1 MLRSQ
6 LLGAEQLY
14 PLRTAPGRP
23 SGSLFGSCHR
33 AERALLRLLPGS
45 SLPSERALLRLLLPE
60 SSLSSSAHRAER
72 ALLGYLAT

>member
-23 SGSLFGSCHR
+23 SGSLFGSYHR
-33 AERALLRLLPGS
+33 AERALLRLLLGS
-45 SLPSERALLRLLLPE
+45 SLPSKRALLRLLLLV
-60 SSLSSSAHRAER
+60 SSLSTALSARS
-72 ALLGYLAT
+72 LVT